1 MMPAYKNTLSNNILL
16 SNHTKMKNKI
26 IPYPSEFQNPIKN
39 IMETE
44 TNINKTNNH
53 LSPLRYSLKDDPMLN
68 LSSGGEHD
76 SFVED
81 CSMIIHVQFEFNQ
94 VFSSR
99 EQIFIHFAL

>member
-53 LSPLRYSLKDDPMLN
+53 LSPLRNSLKDDPMLN
-68 LSSGGEHD
+68 LSCGGEHD